1 MRVRKADLLAFIRS
15 RGSVTFED
23 IEEFFRQKGC
33 NFQGD
38 TAISLKKSNLVV
50 WHGWNHRT
58 CKTFLELVADGRIWL
73 DSVSMGQAPTPPIFR
88 NITGLS
94 QAEFIPV
101 LIKAR

>member
-1 MRVRKADLLAFIRS
+1 MRVREDMLKYIRS

-23 IEEFFRQKGC
+23 IEEFFRENGW
-33 NFQGD
+33 NFRGD

-73 DSVSMGQAPTPPIFR
+73 DSVSMGQAPAPPIFR

-101 LIKAR
+101 LIRAR